1 MSKFYYLENILRY
14 AQAIY
19 ASAEFTQ
26 DENRTGSGKLPRLSK
41 NSVSW
46 EYHISQLNDKSQYST
61 ESDLDYLSR
70 YARKVFDAAV
80 YTRKKN
86 ILVDEEFFSESL
98 FHLKTICSKSL
109 PNFSYPFPHSFEN
122 AFHNNEKVTFPANEN
137 IEVKIIEV
145 GKKLIETS
153 PSTIEILKTESSY
166 GKKIETKDEENKNPL
181 LIPKANNP
189 LEKDLRKSNQFFQP
203 AKESII
209 WDIDKPTLGMI
220 ILAVCIPVIGW
231 AYLGYLLW
239 NLISDWLSSDN
250 EQESQ
255 NQVI

>member
-1 MSKFYYLENILRY
+1 
-14 AQAIY
+14 
-19 ASAEFTQ
+19 
-26 DENRTGSGKLPRLSK
+26 ENRTGSGKLPRLSK

-61 ESDLDYLSR
+61 ESDLDYLAR

-80 YTRKKN
+80 YKRKKN

-109 PNFSYPFPHSFEN
+109 PTFSYPYPCSFEN
-122 AFHNNEKVTFPANEN
+122 AFHNNEEVTSELEIKEKVIFPANEN

-145 GKKLIETS
+145 DTKLIETS
-153 PSTIEILKTESSY
+153 PSTIEILKTESSC
-166 GKKIETKDEENKNPL
+166 GKK
-181 LIPKANNP
+181 IPKANNP

-220 ILAVCIPVIGW
+220 ILAVCIPVNGW

-250 EQESQ
+250 EQKSQ